1 MARGA
6 SGLTPAALRSLSE
19 AAGVERTAETG
30 VARAA
35 DDVAALGA
43 AVRDEAATL
52 TQIRGNFGRFV
63 SQQGGADWFAEPL
76 ANFGAGADAAT
87 AAKKAAAGAARA
99 ARTAAR
105 DGATD
110 DAWAKAGAALSDAS
124 DAQERADIT
133 FARTQEKGRKAAGA
147 LSRVMVDTLAPDS
160 PLRAAAVAPAPQP
173 APSAASW
180 AEARAE
186 LQGALSVLGA
196 APVESEPAAPA
207 AVDAAAAD
215 AVEEAPAMPMVPTP
229 APADVQ
235 MVEVQTGPPVAALAI
250 AAGVVAT
257 VAVGG
262 RALTTLTAPAD
273 DDEAS
278 DLADLLDA
286 DAARADVDDAEE
298 EILAEL
304 RVSDEV
310 ADFKTSWSTSVAE
323 TDAPKT
329 PARQPKEK
337 TFAEAD
343 EEVEA

>member
-1 MARGA
+1 MNA
-6 SGLTPAALRSLSE
+6 STVAVV
-19 AAGVERTAETG
+19 AGNAT
-30 VARAA
+30 
-35 DDVAALGA
+35 A
-43 AVRDEAATL
+43 AVR
-52 TQIRGNFGRFV
+52 
-63 SQQGGADWFAEPL
+63 
-76 ANFGAGADAAT
+76 
-87 AAKKAAAGAARA
+87 
-99 ARTAAR
+99 
-105 DGATD
+105 
-110 DAWAKAGAALSDAS
+110 ALLPSNACDTV
-124 DAQERADIT
+124 ERA
-133 FARTQEKGRKAAGA
+133 F
-147 LSRVMVDTLAPDS
+147 
-160 PLRAAAVAPAPQP
+160 
-173 APSAASW
+173 
-180 AEARAE
+180 
-186 LQGALSVLGA
+186 
-196 APVESEPAAPA
+196 
-207 AVDAAAAD
+207 
-215 AVEEAPAMPMVPTP
+215 
-229 APADVQ
+229 VQ

>member
-1 MARGA
+1 
-6 SGLTPAALRSLSE
+6 
-19 AAGVERTAETG
+19 
-30 VARAA
+30 
-35 DDVAALGA
+35 
-43 AVRDEAATL
+43 
-52 TQIRGNFGRFV
+52 
-63 SQQGGADWFAEPL
+63 
-76 ANFGAGADAAT
+76 
-87 AAKKAAAGAARA
+87 
-99 ARTAAR
+99 
-105 DGATD
+105 
-110 DAWAKAGAALSDAS
+110 
-124 DAQERADIT
+124 
-133 FARTQEKGRKAAGA
+133 
-147 LSRVMVDTLAPDS
+147 
-160 PLRAAAVAPAPQP
+160 
-173 APSAASW
+173 
-180 AEARAE
+180 
-186 LQGALSVLGA
+186 
-196 APVESEPAAPA
+196 
-207 AVDAAAAD
+207 
-215 AVEEAPAMPMVPTP
+215 MPMVPTA

-343 EEVEA
+343 EEEAMGNTLP

>member
-1 MARGA
+1 MQTVCF
-6 SGLTPAALRSLSE
+6 LVL
-19 AAGVERTAETG
+19 
-30 VARAA
+30 
-35 DDVAALGA
+35 
-43 AVRDEAATL
+43 
-52 TQIRGNFGRFV
+52 
-63 SQQGGADWFAEPL
+63 
-76 ANFGAGADAAT
+76 
-87 AAKKAAAGAARA
+87 AAAGASADAAIQRRQFHVDTSAARGALDEVLRRARSAVPIAHATLFEWRDTAAEKAPAVRA
-99 ARTAAR
+99 ALCEWR
-105 DGATD
+105 DN
-110 DAWAKAGAALSDAS
+110 
-124 DAQERADIT
+124 
-133 FARTQEKGRKAAGA
+133 
-147 LSRVMVDTLAPDS
+147 
-160 PLRAAAVAPAPQP
+160 AV
-173 APSAASW
+173 
-180 AEARAE
+180 EN
-186 LQGALSVLGA
+186 
-196 APVESEPAAPA
+196 APA
-207 AVDAAAAD
+207 AYAALCDWRDAAL
-215 AVEEAPAMPMVPTP
+215 EA

-262 RALTTLTAPAD
+262 RALTSLTAPADD

-343 EEVEA
+343 EEEAMGNTLP